1 MNKNVLTDPEV
12 NLPLG
17 ARTQLDRLL
26 AVNMVCQDDTM
37 WGRLSLSYQIVGA
50 EGPAA
55 ELQKYLVK
63 MLKLSA
69 QKPDCSLC
77 CGRSLGVTLLGG
89 IRPITSFPAQGL
101 RNPSRFVTGHNAAGE
116 SVFVRSDHGEH
127 HAVML
132 DGAGAQNILYSCAS
146 NPVQVNEDADLAYA
160 AAHPPPLHLPRGAV
174 VRMIDFA
181 PGSES
186 NMHRAVC
193 LGIGTVCEGEVEL
206 SLGGSGESRVM
217 RPGDVSINRGAMHR
231 WRNISAD
238 KPARM
243 LYVLLDV
250 EPIVVNGKTL
260 EFEMGRLMQEYS
272 EYKEG
277 EGDNKKV

>member
-1 MNKNVLTDPEV
+1 MSTS
-12 NLPLG
+12 G
-17 ARTQLDRLL
+17 
-26 AVNMVCQDDTM
+26 
-37 WGRLSLSYQIVGA
+37 
-50 EGPAA
+50 
-55 ELQKYLVK
+55 
-63 MLKLSA
+63 
-69 QKPDCSLC
+69 
-77 CGRSLGVTLLGG
+77 
-89 IRPITSFPAQGL
+89 PITSFPAQGL

-160 AAHPPPLHLPRGAV
+160 AAHQPPLHVPRGAV

-231 WRNISAD
+231 WRNVSAD